1 MDVDVKYFSKR
12 LFISK
17 VKKKDEEEEEEE
29 ECKQSY
35 IEETKKSYLRY
46 DRLLWFLRFT

>member
-1 MDVDVKYFSKR
+1 MMDVDVKYFSKR

-29 ECKQSY
+29 ECK
-35 IEETKKSYLRY
+35 
-46 DRLLWFLRFT
+46 